1 MSSADPGFK
10 AALQEARQG
19 SREGGVP
26 IGAALVSAEGKILGQ
41 GHNMRIQKCSAT
53 LHVRARSQPCYT
65 NRRDDHL
72 TQTRQKYPRLRLP
85 DVFPLRLIVVPPCTP
100 H

>member
-1 MSSADPGFK
+1 MSSEDPGFK
-10 AALQEARQG
+10 AALQEACQG

-53 LHVRARSQPCYT
+53 LHVRANLQPCYT
-65 NRRDDHL
+65 DHRGYHL
-72 TQTRQKYPRLRLP
+72 TQTRPRYRRLRLP
-85 DVFPLRLIVVPPCTP
+85 DVFLLRLIVVPPCTP
-100 H
+100 L